1 MTKRLFVS
9 TKYSKLLNALPNAS
23 EVAVDIEKRNIL
35 KEEIKNINV
44 NEICHWNSS
53 NHKIEEGFDNDSD
66 LFFIKDDLN
75 SLSSNILINK
85 NEDYLLWHSEKTN
98 AAIINKFDLA
108 KTKEGHH
115 GGLKHGQENFRYY
128 AIVLDTLIHDKNA
141 TAETIIQK
149 IWPDLEAREE
159 LPSLVHQRIGIS
171 EESDILKFV
180 EKLNDYCNNYP
191 KNDKTTQP

>member
-1 MTKRLFVS
+1 MG
-9 TKYSKLLNALPNAS
+9 
-23 EVAVDIEKRNIL
+23 
-35 KEEIKNINV
+35 KETNGIDNLESCN
-44 NEICHWNSS
+44 ICHWNSS
-53 NHKIEEGFDNDSD
+53 NHKIEEGFDSDSD
-66 LFFIKDDLN
+66 LFFIKD
-75 SLSSNILINK
+75 SLEDFPPNLIINK
-85 NEDYLLWHSEKTN
+85 NEDFLLWHSEKTN
-98 AAIINKFDLA
+98 AAIKDHFDIA

-128 AIVLDTLIHDKNA
+128 AIVLDTLIHDKEA